1 MTAMNAPKVYLG
13 YTKDELD
20 AQYNN
25 RRRIPQFLSYF
36 ESWTKWS
43 AATRAA
49 LPCQVDVAYGPSP
62 AETLDIFPAATPNA
76 PIQVFIHGGYWY
88 SLDKSHNSFVAE
100 GFRPHGMATVV
111 INYALAPEAR
121 MDEIVR
127 QSRAALAWIHRNA
140 RSFDADPARLHV
152 TGQSAGGH
160 LATMMLATD
169 WPEVGADLPANLV
182 KSACSM
188 SGIYD
193 LEPIRLCYLN
203 DKLHLDA
210 EEARRNSPIHQRYNV
225 RAPLMFVSGDIESA
239 EYARQAEAM
248 EALWHRLNYP
258 SNIVSLKGYNH
269 FTIVHQLREPDSRLT
284 QALRAQ
290 MGLS

>member
-1 MTAMNAPKVYLG
+1 MSETKIYRD
-13 YTKDELD
+13 YTKEALD
-20 AQYNN
+20 TQYNN
-25 RRRIPQFLSYF
+25 RRRYPQFLSYF
-36 ESWTKWS
+36 ENWTKWS
-43 AATRAA
+43 AVTRAS
-49 LPCQVDVAYGPSP
+49 LPCQIDVAYGSSSR
-62 AETLDIFPAATPNA
+62 ETLDIFPAETPNA

-100 GFRPHGMATVV
+100 GFRPNGIATVV
-111 INYALAPEAR
+111 INYGLAPATR

-127 QSRAALAWIHRNA
+127 QNRAALAWVYRNA
-140 RSFDADPARLHV
+140 GSFGGDPARLHV

-169 WPEVGADLPANLV
+169 WPAFGSDLPADMV

-203 DKLHLDA
+203 DKVHLDT
-210 EEARRNSPIHQRYNV
+210 EEAKRNSPIHQRYVV

-258 SNIVSLKGYNH
+258 SNIVLLKGYNH
-269 FTIVHQLREPDSRLT
+269 FTLVHQLQEPASRLT
-284 QALRAQ
+284 QALLAQ
-290 MGLS
+290 MGLR

>member
-1 MTAMNAPKVYLG
+1 MSDAKIYRD
-13 YTKDELD
+13 YTKEALD

-25 RRRIPQFLSYF
+25 RRRYPQFLNYF
-36 ESWTKWS
+36 ENWTKWS
-43 AATRAA
+43 ATTRAA
-49 LPCQVDVAYGPSP
+49 LPCQIDVAYGPSRM
-62 AETLDIFPAATPNA
+62 ETLDIFPAERSDA

-100 GFRPHGMATVV
+100 GFRPNGVATVL

-121 MDEIVR
+121 LDEIVR
-127 QSRAALAWIHRNA
+127 QNRAALAWVYRNA
-140 RSFDADPARLHV
+140 RSFGADPSKLHV
-152 TGQSAGGH
+152 SGQSAGGH

-169 WPEVGADLPANLV
+169 WPAFGSDLPVDLV

-203 DKLHLDA
+203 DKVHLDV
-210 EEARRNSPIHQRYNV
+210 EEAKRNSPIHQRYSM
-225 RAPLMFVSGDIESA
+225 RAPLMFVSGDIESD

-248 EALWHRLNYP
+248 EAVWHRLNYP

-269 FTIVHQLREPDSRLT
+269 FTLVHQLQEPASRLT
-284 QALRAQ
+284 QSLLAQ
-290 MGLS
+290 MGLR

>member
-1 MTAMNAPKVYLG
+1 MSEAKIYRD
-13 YTKDELD
+13 YTKEALD

-25 RRRIPQFLSYF
+25 RRRYPQFLTYF
-36 ESWTKWS
+36 ENWTKWS
-43 AATRAA
+43 ATTRAA
-49 LPCQVDVAYGPSP
+49 LPCQIDVAYGPSRM
-62 AETLDIFPAATPNA
+62 ETLDIFPAERPDA

-100 GFRPHGMATVV
+100 GFRPNGIATVV

-127 QSRAALAWIHRNA
+127 QNRAALVWVYRNA
-140 RSFDADPARLHV
+140 RSFGADPSKLHV
-152 TGQSAGGH
+152 SGQSAGGH

-169 WPEVGADLPANLV
+169 WPAFGSDLPVDLV

-203 DKLHLDA
+203 DKVHLDV
-210 EEARRNSPIHQRYNV
+210 EEAKRNSSIHQRYKV
-225 RAPLMFVSGDIESA
+225 RAPLMFVSGDIESD

-269 FTIVHQLREPDSRLT
+269 FTLVHQLQEPASRLT
-284 QALRAQ
+284 QSLLAQ
-290 MGLS
+290 MGLR